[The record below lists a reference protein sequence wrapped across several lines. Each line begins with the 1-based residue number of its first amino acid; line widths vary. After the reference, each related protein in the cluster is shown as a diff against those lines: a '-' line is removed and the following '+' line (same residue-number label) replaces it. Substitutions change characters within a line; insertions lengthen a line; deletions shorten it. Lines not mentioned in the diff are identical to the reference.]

1 MAKLTT
7 DNSIAG
13 LNRRLAKLPKAAK
26 VRLREGSA
34 RVASMVADQAGQL
47 ARQVGGVLKYV
58 APTYRAVTDG
68 VPTIRFGGRAKLPT
82 SGQGWQR
89 ERNGTRQTV
98 GDVIWGGEFGG
109 SRPGAEQFMDWRGNQ
124 GSAGYA
130 VWPTVRRDRAD
141 INAIYSA
148 ELAQAERDI

>member
-26 VRLREGSA
+26 VRLREGSV
-34 RVASMVADQAGQL
+34 RVAAMVADQAGGL

-68 VPTIRFGGRAKLPT
+68 VPTIRFGGRGKLPT
-82 SGQGWQR
+82 SGNGWQHSR
-89 ERNGTRQTV
+89 QGDRQTV
-98 GDVIWGGEFGG
+98 GDVIWGAEFGG
-109 SRPGAEQFMDWRGNQ
+109 SKPGAEQFLPWRGNQ

-130 VWPTVRRDRAD
+130 VWPVVRQDRQD